1 MARRPVG
8 LILDANCL
16 LNLCATE
23 HFREI
28 AMSLHDQVGV
38 ADFVLQEEALFIRR
52 ETPTDDHDEQVP
64 VDLTPFVY
72 EGLVEVMYLESPNEQ
87 ATYVDL
93 SSLVDDGEAV
103 TAALALHRGCSIA
116 TDDRK
121 ARRVFAKR
129 IPTVPLV
136 STLDLV
142 DRWVKTA
149 SIPLGKLQTA
159 LEEMRSGANYVPGR
173 RDPYHDWW
181 LQVMQG

>member
-1 MARRPVG
+1 MARQPVG

-16 LNLCATE
+16 LNVYATE
-23 HFREI
+23 YFREI
-28 AMSLHDQVGV
+28 VVSLRDQVGV
-38 ADFVLQEEALFIRR
+38 TDFVLKEEALFIRR
-52 ETPTDDHDEQVP
+52 ETPTDDPDEQDP
-64 VDLTPFVY
+64 VDLTPFVS
-72 EGLVEVMYLESPNEQ
+72 EGLVEVMYLESPNEK
-87 ATYVDL
+87 ATYIDL
-93 SSLVDDGEAV
+93 SALVDDGEAV
-103 TAALALHRGCSIA
+103 TAALALHRKCSIA

-121 ARRVFAKR
+121 ARRVFAER

-142 DRWVKTA
+142 NQWVKTA

-159 LEEMRSGANYVPGR
+159 LKRMRSGANYVPGH

>member
-16 LNLCATE
+16 LNVYATE

-28 AMSLHDQVGV
+28 AVSLHDQVGV
-38 ADFVLQEEALFIRR
+38 ADFILQEEALFIRH
-52 ETPTDDHDEQVP
+52 ETPTDDHDEQDP
-64 VDLTPFVY
+64 VDLTPFVS
-72 EGLVEVMYLESPNEQ
+72 EGLVEVMYLESPNEK

-93 SSLVDDGEAV
+93 SALVDDGEAV

-121 ARRVFAKR
+121 ARRVFAER
-129 IPTVPLV
+129 LPTVPLV

-159 LEEMRSGANYVPGR
+159 LERMRSGANYVPGR